1 MAYRTQENKQL
12 DSLQPPQSLEAE
24 QAVLGCILKDVMAL
38 HEVVEILTEE
48 TVFYSPKHQMVY
60 RAVLE
65 LYKRSEPCDI
75 TTVSNALLKDDKL
88 TRLGGRVFLV
98 ELVEGVAATAN
109 AGHYAEIVF
118 DKFLLRRAIEIT
130 NEISRSCYSLNQ
142 PVTELLDQAEAAIFG
157 LSEKRLRRGF
167 TPISQ
172 LIPSTFDQIE
182 QLQSPDSSLV
192 GLKTGFTDFDIMTNG
207 MHKGELIIIAG
218 RPSMGK
224 SALVMNIA
232 EYIAIE
238 QAKTVGVFSVE
249 MSAEALSLR
258 MLCGRARISQQKL
271 RAGKLRDE
279 EWPRLTRAGGP
290 LSKAA
295 IYIDDSPGLTSLE
308 MKAKARRLKG
318 QHDVDLIIIDYIQ
331 MVQGSGRWENRQ
343 QEIAA
348 ISRGLKTLAME
359 LEIPVIACS
368 QLSRQVEQR
377 GGDRR
382 PVLSDLRESGAI
394 EQDADVVAFVYRPE
408 LYFSHLEK
416 TDPKYLEVEGKA
428 ELIVSKQR
436 NGPTGVV
443 RLAFVKEFARFENL
457 ARRPAELP
465 ADVEPVGGDEDIPF

>member
-1 MAYRTQENKQL
+1 MAYRTQQNKEL
-12 DSLQPPQSLEAE
+12 DKLQPPQSLEAE
-24 QAVLGCILKDVMAL
+24 QAVLGCILKDVGAL
-38 HEVVEILTEE
+38 HQVVEILTEE
-48 TVFYSPKHQMVY
+48 AAFYAPKHQMVY
-60 RAVLE
+60 RAVLD
-65 LYKRSEPCDI
+65 LYERSEPCDI
-75 TTVSNALLKDDKL
+75 TTVSNALMKDD
-88 TRLGGRVFLV
+88 RLSRIGGRVFLA
-98 ELVEGVAATAN
+98 ELVGGVAATAN
-109 AGHYAEIVF
+109 AAYYAEIVLE
-118 DKFLLRRAIEIT
+118 KYLLRRVIEIT
-130 NEISRSCYSLNQ
+130 NEISRSCYYLEQ
-142 PVTELLDQAEAAIFG
+142 PVSDLLDQAEAGIFG

-207 MHKGELIIIAG
+207 LHKGELIIVAG

-224 SALVMNIA
+224 SAMVMNIA
-232 EYIAIE
+232 EHVGVNLG
-238 QAKTVGVFSVE
+238 KTIGVFSVE

-258 MLCGRARISQQKL
+258 MLCGRARISQQRL

-295 IYIDDSPGLTSLE
+295 IFIDDSPGLTSLE

-318 QHDVDLIIIDYIQ
+318 QHDVDLIIVDYIQ
-331 MVQGSGRWENRQ
+331 MVHGSGRFENRQ

-377 GGDRR
+377 GGDKR
-382 PVLSDLRESGAI
+382 PQLSDLRESGAI

-408 LYFSHLEK
+408 LYYSYLEK
-416 TDPKYLEVEGKA
+416 TDPKYQEIEGKA
-428 ELIVSKQR
+428 ELIVAKQR

-443 RLAFVKEFARFENL
+443 HLAFVRDFARFENL
-457 ARRPAELP
+457 AQRPAELP
-465 ADVEPVGGDEDIPF
+465 VDVEPVGGDEDIPF